1 MQYGVPSH
9 KRICGPLCC
18 DCGLGHFVELYYFAA
33 QCSTVSATRS
43 SCTSRLACRRDLGR
57 RKVKALKLSKQRKG
71 ILESVGVSLPPE
83 VGKRVRHAGDE
94 DTRLGHIRNSRKA
107 MTFITSTWAL
117 CVQICGTAF
126 KGLRPFCRPRHRLRL
141 VTVGCFMALGS
152 RWKELWG
159 RTEGPNTRE
168 ICRSTSGR
176 LEYNRENLR
185 RQLQPWGWRT
195 WKQVQ
200 WATVAVHCMVL
211 HTCALYPA
219 VPQAS
224 QFVHIRPVAALYCT
238 ALLSA
243 ACRTVWN
250 CRVRLSPSASCT
262 VLYCTVLY

>member
-1 MQYGVPSH
+1 M
-9 KRICGPLCC
+9 
-18 DCGLGHFVELYYFAA
+18 
-33 QCSTVSATRS
+33 
-43 SCTSRLACRRDLGR
+43 
-57 RKVKALKLSKQRKG
+57 
-71 ILESVGVSLPPE
+71 PPE

-185 RQLQPWGWRT
+185 RQLQPWARSRARPSLARPTPKG
-195 WKQVQ
+195 
-200 WATVAVHCMVL
+200 VADLETGAVGDGGGALYGAAHL
-211 HTCALYPA
+211 CALPCGSAGFA
-219 VPQAS
+219 V
-224 QFVHIRPVAALYCT
+224 
-238 ALLSA
+238 
-243 ACRTVWN
+243 RTHPTS
-250 CRVRLSPSASCT
+250 CCT
-262 VLYCTVLY
+262 VLYCTVECSVPYGLELPCSPVAQCELYSTVLYCTVLSTVELTVCWPGGGRATGRCREFAALHFKQNSAAQSLATVQ